1 MTVRRIESFY
11 MASPTPS
18 LDQLRTLVAVADAG
32 SFSAAA
38 KRLERSQP
46 VVSYAIAN
54 IEAQL
59 GFALFVRGKRRPVLT
74 ERGEAVLA
82 YARRMCLLS
91 DELAAKSLQ
100 LRSGAETEV
109 TLAIDSLFPTGR
121 LAVAIRALVERYPSL
136 TVKPHTAALGGVL
149 DCVLEH
155 QSMLGLSVIMP
166 EWPDVIEAREF
177 SGVDIWPVAAG
188 GHPLATYHNATPPL
202 SVVRE
207 HLQLA
212 LHDPGKLT
220 QDMDYSIAGVRCW
233 RLTDLALKL
242 SLLRAGVGWGYM
254 PVDLVEEDLKR
265 GSLVKLVMPWRPGGR
280 QTFTMFHRADWTPG
294 PAMRWLMEQL
304 LAWK

>member
-1 MTVRRIESFY
+1 MS
-11 MASPTPS
+11 APTPS
-18 LDQLRTLVAVADAG
+18 LDQLRTLVAVADTG

-38 KRLERSQP
+38 RRLGRSQP

-54 IEAQL
+54 LESQL

-74 ERGEAVLA
+74 ERGDAILVH
-82 YARRMCLLS
+82 ARRMCLLS
-91 DELAAKSLQ
+91 DELAANSLQ
-100 LRSGAETEV
+100 LRSGAETEI
-109 TLAIDSLFPTGR
+109 TLAIDSLFPTEH
-121 LAVAIRALVERYPSL
+121 LARALRALSDRYPSL
-136 TVKPHTAALGGVL
+136 NVKPHTVALGGVL

-155 QSMLGLSVIMP
+155 HCMMGLSMIMP
-166 EWPDVIEAREF
+166 DWPDVIEAREF
-177 SGVDIWPVAAG
+177 SGVEIWPVAAA
-188 GHPLATYHNATPPL
+188 GHPLATYHNAAPPL
-202 SVVRE
+202 AIVRE

-212 LHDPGKLT
+212 LVDPGKLT

-254 PVDLVEEDLKR
+254 PMDLVEEDLKR
-265 GSLVKLVMPWRPGGR
+265 GTLVKLVMPWRPGGHH
-280 QTFTMFHRADWTPG
+280 TFTMLHRVDWTPG